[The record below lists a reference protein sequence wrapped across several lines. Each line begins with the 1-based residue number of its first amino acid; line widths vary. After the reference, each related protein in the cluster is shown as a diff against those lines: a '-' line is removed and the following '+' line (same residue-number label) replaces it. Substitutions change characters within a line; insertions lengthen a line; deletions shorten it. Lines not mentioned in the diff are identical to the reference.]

1 MVLGFEDGT
10 KLTLPGG
17 PSAHS
22 FLRFDLAWLVYVHG
36 KVTEFDPQNQESGFA
51 LRIPKELQRR
61 DCFFC

>member
-10 KLTLPGG
+10 RLTLPGG

-22 FLRFDLAWLVYVHG
+22 FLQFDLAWLVYVHG
-36 KVTEFDPQNQESGFA
+36 KVTEFEPQNQESGSA